1 MILRCVIVVV
11 VPLAVVVVVVVPLL
25 PHALRIRTKI
35 MPVAK
40 SHRLR
45 EFICLL
51 LSWMVTCMTKYCRQQ
66 ITHRSGGIPATVT
79 NAVAFLQLLCHFL
92 LLLALLLSRN
102 LDKLAA
108 LQQW

>member
-1 MILRCVIVVV
+1 
-11 VPLAVVVVVVVPLL
+11 
-25 PHALRIRTKI
+25 
-35 MPVAK
+35 
-40 SHRLR
+40 
-45 EFICLL
+45 
-51 LSWMVTCMTKYCRQQ
+51 MTKYCRQQ